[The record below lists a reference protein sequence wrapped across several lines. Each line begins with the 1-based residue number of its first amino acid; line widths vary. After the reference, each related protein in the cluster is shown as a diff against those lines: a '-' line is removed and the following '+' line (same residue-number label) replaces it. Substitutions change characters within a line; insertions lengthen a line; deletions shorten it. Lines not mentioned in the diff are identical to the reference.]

1 MNYIVIENEYEWIV
15 TSLENYKRRI
25 SNAREYLHFRKTEF
39 STINEV
45 RAYCREYL
53 SIEGIMEVK

>member
-1 MNYIVIENEYEWIV
+1 MNYIAIENEYEWLV
-15 TSLENYKRRI
+15 TSLENYKRI

-39 STINEV
+39 ASIDDV

-53 SIEGIMEVK
+53 SIERIMEVK